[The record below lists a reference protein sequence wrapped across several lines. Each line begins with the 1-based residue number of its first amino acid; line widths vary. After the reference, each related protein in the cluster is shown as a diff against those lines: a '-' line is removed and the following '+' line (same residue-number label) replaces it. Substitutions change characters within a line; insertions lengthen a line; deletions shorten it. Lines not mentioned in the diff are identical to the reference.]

1 MPYVRCGKCVYKG
14 EKCSTKGEKVGCSDS
29 IEKAKKYLIKL
40 RMETSEGVMKV
51 TKNKLIQLIK
61 EELEVTLTDD
71 EVEEMFDIKV
81 SKETELAEASYERV
95 PTEREVP
102 TLTRPGSVPTE
113 KVSALQRP
121 SKEDIADPWKII
133 RMIFDFVSALERR
146 IEALEA
152 TIKAPQE

>member
-14 EKCSTKGEKVGCSDS
+14 KKCSTKGEKVGCSDS

-81 SKETELAEASYERV
+81 NKETELAEASYERV
-95 PTEREVP
+95 PTERDVP

-113 KVSALQRP
+113 KVPALQRP
-121 SKEDIADPWKII
+121 SKKDPTEVIKMLI
-133 RMIFDFVSALERR
+133 DFVGVLEQR

-152 TIKAPQE
+152 TMKTPQE